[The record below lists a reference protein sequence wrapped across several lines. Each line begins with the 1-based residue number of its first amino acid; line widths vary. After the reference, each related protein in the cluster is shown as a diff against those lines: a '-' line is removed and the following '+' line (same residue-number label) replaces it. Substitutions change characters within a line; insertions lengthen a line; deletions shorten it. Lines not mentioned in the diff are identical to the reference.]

1 MENVY
6 EVEYAGKP
14 IRYSFRLPLTR
25 YYFREYIRKSPEEG
39 YDIRVSDEL
48 FAKGRAVLPDEM
60 SDASV
65 EYRLLISLTIEK
77 LLERDC
83 CLFHSVAFVYEG
95 RAWLLTAPSGTG
107 KTTQFLNWQ
116 RAFPGEIEMICGD
129 MPVLALRD
137 GAVSVHS
144 CSWCGKENLGRKGL
158 SAPLAGVVLLE
169 QAELNELQPMEPH
182 DALYPFF
189 AQMLVH
195 PETEEQIMGLARI
208 MDCMLAKYPL
218 MRFRNLGDD
227 ASTAML
233 RDAIRRIGE
242 ERSRQ

>member
-6 EVEYAGKP
+6 EVEYAGRP
-14 IRYSFRLPLTR
+14 IRYSFRFPLTK
-25 YYFREYIRKSPEEG
+25 YYFREYVRRSEG
-39 YDIRVSDEL
+39 EGFDARVSDEL
-48 FAKGRAVLPDEM
+48 FEKGRAVLPEEM
-60 SDASV
+60 NDPSV
-65 EYRLLISLTIEK
+65 EYRLLIALTIEK

-83 CLFHSVAFVYEG
+83 CLFHSVAFVYRG

-129 MPVLALRD
+129 MPVLALR
-137 GAVSVHS
+137 GGRISVHS
-144 CSWCGKENLGRKGL
+144 SSWCGKENMGRRGL

-169 QAELNELQPMEPH
+169 QADRNELLPLEPH

-189 AQMLVH
+189 SQMLVR

-208 MDCMLAKYPL
+208 MDSLLSGYPL
-218 MRFRNLGDD
+218 MRFKNLGDD

-233 RDAIRRIGE
+233 RDAIALAGE
-242 ERSRQ
+242 ERSR